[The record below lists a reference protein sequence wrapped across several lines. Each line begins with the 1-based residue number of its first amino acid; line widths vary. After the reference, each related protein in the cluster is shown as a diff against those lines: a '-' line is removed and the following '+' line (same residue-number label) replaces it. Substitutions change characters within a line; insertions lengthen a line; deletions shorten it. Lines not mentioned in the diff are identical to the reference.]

1 MRTVAPQIAWTSA
14 TLVSTNTNS
23 IPYVYTF
30 NIDFEIK
37 LDNIGSEDLY
47 IAEFEDLVPLGFN
60 YSSMDFSGDIT
71 DSRFS
76 TNIESETG
84 REELNW
90 RFSPDVTVTSGTFQ
104 TLKYT
109 AVAAVTR
116 GNYWDDLLTV
126 FGDGDFPRDKYTWP
140 TAMIAVR
147 DVFINS
153 ATAANDGKLVAN
165 LHLNVA
171 GESGSVSTWDLP

>member
-14 TLVSTNTNS
+14 TLVSTNTSS

-104 TLKYT
+104 TLRYT

-116 GNYWDDLLTV
+116 GKTY
-126 FGDGDFPRDKYTWP
+126 
-140 TAMIAVR
+140 
-147 DVFINS
+147 
-153 ATAANDGKLVAN
+153 
-165 LHLNVA
+165 
-171 GESGSVSTWDLP
+171 